1 MRLESNTMRTDVT
14 FPSAGLRLAGHLYTP
29 DGNAGVG
36 RPAIVV
42 SHPMSGVKEQT
53 AGLYAERLASAG
65 FITLAFDAAYQGES
79 EGIPHTLE
87 DPFHRVEDIKN
98 AVTFLSLRD
107 EVDAE
112 RIGALG
118 ICASGGYV
126 PPAAA
131 TDHRIKAVAA
141 VSAAEEGSVF
151 RDGLGRVQSPDVLQ
165 GMLDAAGVARIEE
178 AQGRPPRLQQ
188 IHPETG
194 EEARA
199 LGQHT
204 YNGWAYGQ
212 QARALGQHAYDGW
225 EYYRTPRGHHPRS
238 ENYFVLRSIDL
249 LAQFNAFDLIH
260 LISPRPLLMIAGT
273 EAATAYLSQEA
284 IEKAREPKELFWI
297 DGATHVDLY
306 DKEEYVPTVVAKL
319 ADFFAAQ
326 LGGTK
331 SDDRHEDRA
340 HPTMA

>member
-1 MRLESNTMRTDVT
+1 MKKTDVT
-14 FPSAGLRLAGHLYTP
+14 FLSAGLRLAGHLYTP
-29 DGNAGVG
+29 DDEAGG
-36 RPAIVV
+36 RRPAVVV

-53 AGLYAERLASAG
+53 AGTYAERLARAG
-65 FITLAFDAAYQGES
+65 FVTLAFDAAYQGQS
-79 EGIPHTLE
+79 EGEPHTLE
-87 DPFHRVEDIKN
+87 DPFHRVEDIKS

-126 PPAAA
+126 MPAAA
-131 TDHRIKAVAA
+131 TDHRVKAVAT
-141 VSAAEEGSVF
+141 VSAADEGSVF
-151 RDGLGRVQSPDVLQ
+151 RDGLGRVQSPEVLQ
-165 GMLDAAGVARIEE
+165 GMLDEAGIARIEE
-178 AQGRPPRLQQ
+178 AQGRPPRRQQ
-188 IHPETG
+188 IHQETG
-194 EEARA
+194 EEERA

-204 YNGWAYGQ
+204 YDGWEYGE

-273 EAATAYLSQEA
+273 EAASAYLSQEA
-284 IEKAREPKELFWI
+284 IEKARQPKELFWI

-306 DKEEYVPTVVAKL
+306 DKEEYLPIAVAKL
-319 ADFFAAQ
+319 ADFFGAH

-331 SDDRHEDRA
+331 PADRHQDRTHQTVA
-340 HPTMA
+340 

>member
-1 MRLESNTMRTDVT
+1 V
-14 FPSAGLRLAGHLYTP
+14 
-29 DGNAGVG
+29 
-36 RPAIVV
+36 
-42 SHPMSGVKEQT
+42 
-53 AGLYAERLASAG
+53 
-65 FITLAFDAAYQGES
+65 
-79 EGIPHTLE
+79 LE

-126 PPAAA
+126 MPAAA
-131 TDHRIKAVAA
+131 TDHRIKAVAT
-141 VSAAEEGSVF
+141 VSAADEGSVF
-151 RDGLGRVQSPDVLQ
+151 RDGLGRVQSPEVLQ
-165 GMLDAAGVARIEE
+165 GMLDEAAVARIEE
-178 AQGRPPRLQQ
+178 AQGRPTRRQQ
-188 IHPETG
+188 IHQETG
-194 EEARA
+194 EDERA

-204 YNGWAYGQ
+204 YDGWQHGE

-273 EAATAYLSQEA
+273 EAASAYLSQEA
-284 IEKAREPKELFWI
+284 IEKAQQPKELFWI

-306 DKEEYVPTVVAKL
+306 DKKEYLPIAVAKL
-319 ADFFAAQ
+319 AGFFDAH

-331 SDDRHEDRA
+331 SDHRQDRTHQTVA
-340 HPTMA
+340 